1 VTARDRLARWRGP
14 VRMIQPN
21 LRMTDALGLDGRAL
35 VRQCER
41 HGANAILANGGGI
54 VAWYP
59 TDLPWHWRNPLLK
72 NDFVGELTAE
82 ARRRDVRVLLRMD
95 WSCLVPGIGR
105 QHRDWL
111 ALDADGTSRVEWP
124 GTSRP
129 LLRTC
134 PNRPYWR
141 QFAFREL
148 EELMSRYPFDGFFFN
163 AWDLPD
169 CRCPEC
175 QAACR
180 KGTGEPIPRSIDWGS
195 AFGKAYLRF
204 RAARHA
210 DFTGELARRIRR
222 FSPSTLLSVDFHL
235 TNDNPHH
242 LGRAAWDGALL
253 ADAVDLVTVEAFNFL
268 DRARPHW
275 PFWAAEEAR
284 MIRSFPQGKPG
295 IVLLTGSERWLGRR
309 PAAPPA
315 AIEAGIR
322 QITEH
327 GAIPCIAVS
336 GDFRQEDPSILP
348 VVRRMYRLL
357 AGGRRFGRGG
367 SSGFLRTSKPGA
379 PVVLVYG
386 QRTMDL
392 YGGEASRE
400 RALFHYRGWYE
411 ALDAAGSP
419 FTVVHD
425 GVLPEVLRARSGLRV
440 LVLPNVACLSDP
452 DCRAVD
458 GWVRRGGTLVA
469 TFETSRFDESGRR
482 RPVGR
487 RRPGFGLRCLR
498 GRPGRTFR
506 IGGSWFD
513 VGRAGRRWVAGR
525 ARIFPVAGEFLPIRG
540 HGRGV
545 LRLMEWTYNNKPEW
559 SQPERATDHWGLRE
573 SRFGRGRVRYLPWTP
588 GKLYH
593 LYGSPAHARLLARLA
608 R

>member
-1 VTARDRLARWRGP
+1 
-14 VRMIQPN
+14 MIQPN
-21 LRMTDALGLDGRAL
+21 LRMTDARGLDGRAL
-35 VRQCER
+35 VRRCVA

-59 TDLPWHWRNPLLK
+59 TNLPWHWRNPLL
-72 NDFVGELTAE
+72 DRDYVGEVTAE

-95 WSCLVPGIGR
+95 WSCLVPEIGR
-105 QHRDWL
+105 LHPDWL
-111 ALDADGTSRVEWP
+111 ALDADGAPRVEWP

-141 QFAFREL
+141 RHAFRGL

-175 QAACR
+175 QAECR
-180 KGTGEPIPRSIDWGS
+180 KALGQPIPRRIDWES
-195 AFGKAYLRF
+195 SFGRAYLVL

-210 DFTGELARRIRR
+210 AFTKDLAARIRR
-222 FSPSTLLSVDFHL
+222 FSPPTLLSVDFHL

-268 DRARPHW
+268 SRPRPHW
-275 PFWAAEEAR
+275 GHWADEEAK
-284 MIRSFPQGKPG
+284 MIRCFPQGKPG
-295 IVLLTGSERWLGRR
+295 IVLLSGSERGMGRR
-309 PAAPPA
+309 PAQPPDQIA
-315 AIEAGIR
+315 ANIR

-327 GAIPCIAVS
+327 GAIPCVAVS
-336 GDFRQEDPSILP
+336 GDFRQEDPAVFP
-348 VVRRMYRLL
+348 VVKRVYRALARRR
-357 AGGRRFGRGG
+357 
-367 SSGFLRTSKPGA
+367 A
-379 PVVLVYG
+379 PTAPPSTRAKVALVYG

-411 ALDAAGSP
+411 ALDAAGVV

-425 GVLPEVLRARSGLRV
+425 GVLAEVLGVRRDLRT
-440 LVLPNVACLSDP
+440 LILPNVACLSDA

-458 GWVRRGGTLVA
+458 AWVRAGGTLVA
-469 TFETSRFDESGRR
+469 DFETSRYDESGRR

-487 RRPGFGLRCLR
+487 GRPGGFGLRCLGR
-498 GRPGRTFR
+498 RPGKTVKF
-506 IGGSWFD
+506 GGSWFD
-513 VGRAGRRWVAGR
+513 VGAAARPWTGGD
-525 ARIFPVAGEFLPIRG
+525 ARILPVAGEFLETRG
-540 HGRGV
+540 ARRGV
-545 LRLMEWTYNNKPEW
+545 LNLLEWTYNNKPEW
-559 SQPERATDHWGLRE
+559 SQPDRATDQDGLYV
-573 SRFGRGRVRYLPWTP
+573 SRVGRGRVRYLPWAP
-588 GKLYH
+588 GKLFH
-593 LYGSPAHARLLARLA
+593 LCGSPAHARLMYRLA
-608 R
+608 RA